1 MRFFV
6 DGSIKTPITEYL
18 TNPKYQQVEYLESTG
33 TQYIDTGIAGTSDL
47 CVDFMVSTKTAPNQA
62 CCGFIQQIPTGYF
75 RHHYSPTSARGASYW
90 IQMGNSNYSSLVVT
104 WEQDKKYH
112 FVIDPTTGNATIND
126 TKYTFTPL
134 TPGIDSGLNYYIFG
148 RDSFNEVI
156 QKCPARFYFF
166 KFIRNGKII
175 GDFIPAIRKED
186 GKPGIYDKVS
196 GQFFTNAGTGE
207 FLYGNPVYNG
217 VPKGYKE
224 CEYLESTG
232 TQWIDTDFTCGQ
244 TDDFTI
250 KENVAWTSWAITTGT
265 SSSNNAAEGQT
276 GSTNQAFFGPYGKN
290 TTNRFYY
297 GLGYGDV
304 IYTEPTYTGLNK
316 RHVYELTR
324 SEGKSIIK
332 KDGVELYNVTKTGP
346 VISKYTIF
354 GCYDYSFATPYSL
367 NSMKN
372 YGTKII
378 KNGSLFRD
386 LIPVLREADNEPGMY
401 DRVSNTFFT
410 NKGTGTFIYKLKE
423 RQTEKVTRILYSGS
437 KMRLV
442 RNPTA

>member
-33 TQYIDTGIAGTSDL
+33 TQYIDTGIKSTDLTAFDMFFIPSENTQSYQVYLSSETNGTFTFGESNSDITSVYLRYGGNKTLFARGLISSTNQNRAYINNNKEFIVNETNCDSITSDVL
-47 CVDFMVSTKTAPNQA
+47 GTVDENVYIGHSSITNRDGKFKTYRLKLYTNV
-62 CCGFIQQIPTGYF
+62 
-75 RHHYSPTSARGASYW
+75 
-90 IQMGNSNYSSLVVT
+90 LV
-104 WEQDKKYH
+104 
-112 FVIDPTTGNATIND
+112 
-126 TKYTFTPL
+126 
-134 TPGIDSGLNYYIFG
+134 
-148 RDSFNEVI
+148 
-156 QKCPARFYFF
+156 
-166 KFIRNGKII
+166 RN
-175 GDFIPAIRKED
+175 FIPAIRKED
-186 GKPGIYDKVS
+186 GKPGMYDKVS

-207 FLYGNPVYNG
+207 FLYGNHVYNG

-232 TQWIDTDFTCGQ
+232 TQYIDTGFTCISS
-244 TDDFTI
+244 DNYSI
-250 KENVAWTSWAITTGT
+250 IENVEWISWANGF
-265 SSSNNAAEGQT
+265 SNNWNAVEGET
-276 GSTNQAFFGPYGKN
+276 GMTQQLFFGPKGKN
-290 TTNRFYY
+290 TTNQFYY
-297 GLGYGDV
+297 GLENGGV
-304 IYTEPTYTGLNK
+304 TYTESTYTGLNE

-332 KDGVELYNVTKTGP
+332 KDGVELYNGIKTGP
-346 VISKYTIF
+346 IIKYYRLF
-354 GCYDYSFATPYSL
+354 GCILYENDASYSYNF
-367 NSMKN
+367 MRN
-372 YGTKII
+372 YGTKVI

-386 LIPVLREADNEPGMY
+386 YVPALREADNEPGMY
-401 DRVSNTFFT
+401 DRVSNTFFA